1 MFTCVN
7 IDNACLKGCYIKDN
21 SIIVKE
27 RGQSIV
33 AVATS
38 FYYVHVNEKLTIKMC
53 K

>member
-21 SIIVKE
+21 SVVVKE
-27 RGQSIV
+27 RSQSEA

-38 FYYVHVNEKLTIKMC
+38 FYYMSTEDYYESV
-53 K
+53 